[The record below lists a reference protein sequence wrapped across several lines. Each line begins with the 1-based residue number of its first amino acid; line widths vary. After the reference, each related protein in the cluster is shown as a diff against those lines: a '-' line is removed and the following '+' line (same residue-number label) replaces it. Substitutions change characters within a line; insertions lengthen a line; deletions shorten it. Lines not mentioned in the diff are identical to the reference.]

1 MKKIINRLCFIA
13 IVLFVVILSTNDV
26 VAQHKKEVIKVG
38 FYNYSPY
45 YLVNEQGKPD
55 GYYNDLLRLI
65 SNKIG
70 VEYEYVHMDVNEAIN
85 KLKSGKVDLLFG
97 INKTE
102 ERLKDLTYS
111 DHYIAVEK
119 YSVYTNQ
126 NIRYGDLEN
135 LNGSKFGYIENE
147 ANSEWIIKLLNNKE
161 IDVDLVKTKSYQ
173 DTINLLLQNKIDATV
188 ATSKN
193 TYLHEYNSIFEYSSG
208 PVYIV
213 SKKGNEDLIN
223 NIDMVF
229 EEFAQ
234 SPRNPIKSLHD
245 KYFNEE
251 AEKVRKSLLISVIL
265 LIIIIIILIIIIYIN
280 ISPKIKLKDRKKRI
294 ISDIE
299 NNNYT
304 LHYQP
309 IVNPKNN
316 VIKGIEALLRKKEND
331 KILTPY
337 YFIKE
342 IEESGMMFDM
352 SLWIIKKVMSD
363 YNIIKNYESFK
374 HEDFYISVNVSFREI
389 EDEIFVNNAIDI
401 AKKMNMKPNSIC
413 LEIVEKFGMNNF
425 DIIQKSISELKK
437 HGFIVAIDDFGV
449 EYSNLDILE
458 KLDCNIVKLDKYF
471 VDDIEESVIRKEI
484 INFIAKICKLSGKT
498 IVSEGVETPMQRDMI
513 KEINNDKFY
522 IQGYIYSKPIDIKEL
537 KEFKVD

>member
-280 ISPKIKLKDRKKRI
+280 ISPKIKLKNRKKRI